1 VERLRQQTPPQLEAK
16 LPRWS
21 RRCVNITMQAVVAF
35 ALREAYVVS
44 NRALTVDCPD
54 GMFLFSGAQ

>member
-1 VERLRQQTPPQLEAK
+1 VL
-16 LPRWS
+16 
-21 RRCVNITMQAVVAF
+21 TMQAVVAF

-54 GMFLFSGAQ
+54 DMFNLTRACGVVQRRSISSSSRCSSRADEVSQL